1 MIQIMLI
8 SLLISLIIQIGFF
21 SYAAAKKTD
30 KVTDLSYGLTF
41 ILIALF
47 FLVSSS
53 FQLIQVVLFFMVLAW
68 GLRLVSYL
76 LTRILKIKADSR
88 FDEIREDFFKFAGFW
103 LIQAVTVWVIMLP
116 SVLILQST
124 KSLQPTTLT
133 LVGFGVWLTGLTIET
148 FADKQKFE
156 FKNKKEN
163 KGKWIQSGLWK
174 YSRHPNYFGEMLCWW
189 GIYIFALPFL
199 SGWEYIT
206 IVSPLFISFMLL
218 FFSGIPPLEKRYNE
232 RYKDNKEYQKYKND
246 TPLIIPFIK

>member
-1 MIQIMLI
+1 MINLI
-8 SLLISLIIQIGFF
+8 LQPLLISLIIQLLFF
-21 SYAAAKKTD
+21 VYAAVNKTD
-30 KVTDLSYGLTF
+30 KVTDLSYGLSF

-47 FLVSSS
+47 FLARSS
-53 FQLIQVVLFFMVLAW
+53 FQLIQITLFLMILTW

-88 FDEIREDFFKFAGFW
+88 FDEIREDFFKFASFW

-116 SVLILQST
+116 SVFILQST
-124 KSLQPTTLT
+124 ESLNLSLLT
-133 LVGFGVWLTGLTIET
+133 GAGFFVWLVGLTIET

-199 SGWEYIT
+199 SGWSYLT

-218 FFSGIPPLEKRYNE
+218 FVSGVPPLEKRYDE
-232 RYKDNKEYQKYKND
+232 RYKDNEEYQKYKKN
-246 TPLIIPFIK
+246 TSLIIPFIK

>member
-1 MIQIMLI
+1 MINLI
-8 SLLISLIIQIGFF
+8 LQPLLISLIIQLLFF
-21 SYAAAKKTD
+21 VYAAVNKTD

-47 FLVSSS
+47 FLARSS
-53 FQLIQVVLFFMVLAW
+53 FQFVQIVLFLMVLAW

-88 FDEIREDFFKFAGFW
+88 FDEIREDFLKFAGFW
-103 LIQAVTVWVIMLP
+103 LTQALTVWIIMLP
-116 SVLILQST
+116 SVFVFN
-124 KSLQPTTLT
+124 LT
-133 LVGFGVWLTGLTIET
+133 EKLTFSVVTAIGFIVWLTGLTIET

-199 SGWEYIT
+199 SGWSYLT

-218 FFSGIPPLEKRYNE
+218 FVSGVPPLEKRYDE
-232 RYKDNKEYQKYKND
+232 RYKDNEEYQKYKKN
-246 TPLIIPFIK
+246 TSLIIPFIK